1 MDLNKFLTHKTL
13 GFFVKTK
20 GAFSKLIYGG
30 MGHIFMLHRVV
41 KKEDEFQFPLNSGLS
56 LTEEALESTIQ
67 LYRSQGFEFLSM
79 DECYSRIKSK
89 KKMTKPFVVFT
100 LDDGYADNL
109 TRALPIFERNEIPF
123 CIYICSGFLNQEAIL
138 WWYLLEE
145 KISQSEEKRS
155 GRSNKDKEYYNE
167 RAKEMKVF
175 HTSHSVDQTF
185 TELNAKAEQNRNL
198 HHQFSMTRQDLVK
211 ASRHPLLTIG
221 AHTVTHRQLNL
232 LSSEELVLEWQ
243 ENKTELEE
251 ICDQE
256 VVHCAYPYGGK
267 EDVNNK
273 VVEITKKLG
282 FKTAVMNYPGNLF
295 SASNSL
301 LLPRYPLGN
310 NFSDKD
316 LKIIQN
322 GIRHFSNNGFS
333 KKIRL

>member
-1 MDLNKFLTHKTL
+1 MDLNQFLTNKTL

-20 GAFSKLIYGG
+20 GSFSKPIYGG
-30 MGHIFMLHRVV
+30 MGHILMLHRVV
-41 KKEDEFQFPLNSGLS
+41 KTEDEFQFPLNSGLS

-79 DECYSRIKSK
+79 DECLFRIRNK
-89 KKMTKPFVVFT
+89 KKVTSPFVVFT

-109 TRALPIFERNEIPF
+109 SCALPIFERHEIPF
-123 CIYICSGFLNQEAIL
+123 CIYVCSGFLNQEAIL

-145 KISQSEEKRS
+145 ILSQSVEKKS
-155 GRSNKDKEYYNE
+155 GMSNKDIADYTEK
-167 RAKEMKVF
+167 AKEMKVF
-175 HTSHSVDQTF
+175 HASHSVDQTF
-185 TELNAKAEQNRNL
+185 TEINAIPAQNRNL
-198 HHQFSMTRQDLVK
+198 HHQLSMTREDLIKV
-211 ASRHPLLTIG
+211 SRHPLLTIG

-232 LSSEELVLEWQ
+232 LSSEEIELEWQ
-243 ENKTELEE
+243 ENKTELEK
-251 ICDQE
+251 ICDKE

-267 EDVNNK
+267 EDVNNQ
-273 VVEITKKLG
+273 VVELTKKLG

-295 SASNSL
+295 SKSDSF

-310 NFSDKD
+310 NFSSND